1 MFRLR
6 SHAAGGP
13 RRHLLLGT
21 ASVVLLLASVAPA
34 QAAPS
39 VYVTNGDHVS
49 VSQYGIGA
57 GGLLAPLVP
66 PTASA
71 QDFPLGVAVSPNGKS
86 VYVAN
91 EGRYDSVSQFNV
103 AAGGQLLHKSPATVP
118 AGVGPTGVAV
128 SPGGGSVY
136 VTSTLR
142 ISQYNVDSHGKLTPK
157 NPAMIPAPN
166 NAGLVAVSPGGGSVY
181 VTSRRRQRLS
191 IHRRPGRE
199 ALPEEPGNGGRR
211 PTCNRGGGT
220 P

>member
-103 AAGGQLLHKSPATVP
+103 AAGGTALAQESGHGARRGWAQRGRRK
-118 AGVGPTGVAV
+118 
-128 SPGGGSVY
+128 PG
-136 VTSTLR
+136 
-142 ISQYNVDSHGKLTPK
+142 
-157 NPAMIPAPN
+157 
-166 NAGLVAVSPGGGSVY
+166 
-181 VTSRRRQRLS
+181 RRQRLR
-191 IHRRPGRE
+191 HKHPPDLPVQRRPS
-199 ALPEEPGNGGRR
+199 PGSSPLRTR
-211 PTCNRGGGT
+211 P
-220 P
+220 